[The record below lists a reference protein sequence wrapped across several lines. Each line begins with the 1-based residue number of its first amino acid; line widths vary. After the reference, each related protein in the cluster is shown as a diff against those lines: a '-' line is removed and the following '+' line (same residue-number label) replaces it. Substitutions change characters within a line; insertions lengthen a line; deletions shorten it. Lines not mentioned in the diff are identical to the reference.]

1 MSIFD
6 FEDYREFLRTYLSDE
21 SVIRK
26 HLLSATGISSS
37 FLTQVLSGTKQLS
50 SDQGYE
56 VALYAGLTERETDYF
71 LLLIDLGKA
80 GSHKLQQR
88 INGKIKQLQSEA
100 FKVSA
105 KVSSNIQLTEEQKA
119 IYYSNWIYSAVRN
132 LIPTQTN
139 LTATDIAK
147 KLNVPEVRIESAIQ
161 MLIDFG
167 LLSKTDSGLRH
178 KQGYTHLGSAHP
190 LIFRHHQN
198 WRQRAIQR
206 MDHYND
212 NHLHYTCPMAISMES
227 AKQLR
232 IQLLESIKTVNQ
244 SLQADADVA
253 FCLNIDL
260 FEY

>member
-1 MSIFD
+1 MNIFD
-6 FEDYREFLRTYLSDE
+6 FEDYREFLKTYLSRQ
-21 SVIRK
+21 SVVRK

-56 VALYAGLTERETDYF
+56 IALYAGLTERETDYF

-88 INGKIKQLQSEA
+88 INGKIKQLQSDA
-100 FKVSA
+100 LNVSA

-132 LIPTQTN
+132 LIPTQPN
-139 LTATDIAK
+139 LTTSDIAK
-147 KLNVPEVRIESAIQ
+147 KLNVPEVRAESAIQ
-161 MLIDFG
+161 LLLDFG
-167 LLSKTDSGLRH
+167 LINKTENGLRYQ
-178 KQGYTHLGSAHP
+178 QGYTHLSSSHP

-206 MDHYND
+206 MDHYNES
-212 NHLHYTCPMAISMES
+212 HLHYTCPMAISRES
-227 AKQLR
+227 VNQLR
-232 IQLLESIKTVNQ
+232 LHLLESIKNVNQ
-244 SLQADADVA
+244 SLQADPDVS